1 MKTKKKQVEYRM
13 QAEYEEMKQCSFQ
26 PKINSKRHQGTK
38 GLEDVEGMDK
48 YMLWRDLAKKKEEEQ
63 RER

>member
-1 MKTKKKQVEYRM
+1 M